1 MQLIDSSVR
10 EIIQGDGIDGMLAN
24 IDYCAGICYN
34 RKSSHQDPKKFV
46 TEMIAR
52 GHFRPLEFGTCKLV
66 ADGSYGYLSIA
77 FNMIMKNKFS
87 IVRTM
92 KSVVCVTTNFR
103 VVVETVSAL
112 ANGKLP
118 ADEVMANSLKI
129 LKDYEVVGNT
139 FNDTDI
145 SDCFVERKTFAWLCS
160 RGIADEFR
168 THITLSSLMKST
180 RYVDE
185 TKNNMQFVKPYWYGN
200 NKDNDDLFERN
211 LEHIE
216 TVYMV
221 MRNSGLKPQEAREL
235 LPFCLAT
242 ELYQCGVWGV
252 EGTGWS
258 RFIKMRNDSAAHPD
272 AQKLCKELIDINL

>member
-10 EIIQGDGIDGMLAN
+10 EIIQGDGIDGMLAH

-52 GHFRPLEFGTCKLV
+52 GHLRPLEFGTCKLV

-87 IVRTM
+87 IVKTM

-103 VVVETVSAL
+103 VVVESVSAL
-112 ANGKLP
+112 AKGKLP

-145 SDCFVERKTFAWLCS
+145 SDCFVERKTFSWLCS

-211 LEHIE
+211 LEHSE
-216 TVYMV
+216 TVYTV
-221 MRNSGLKPQEAREL
+221 MRNRGLKPQEAREL
-235 LPFCLAT
+235 LPLCLAT

-272 AQKLCKELIDINL
+272 AQKLCKELIDINM

>member
-10 EIIQGDGIDGMLAN
+10 EIIQGDGIDGMLTH

-52 GHFRPLEFGTCKLV
+52 GHLRPLEFGTCKLV

-77 FNMIMKNKFS
+77 FNMIMRNKFS

-92 KSVVCVTTNFR
+92 KSVVCITTNFR

-112 ANGKLP
+112 ALGKLP

-145 SDCFVERKTFAWLCS
+145 SDRFVERKTFAWLCS

-185 TKNNMQFVKPYWYGN
+185 TKNNMQFIKPYWYGN
-200 NKDNDDLFERN
+200 NKDNDELFEKN

-221 MRNSGLKPQEAREL
+221 MRNSGLKPQEAREF
-235 LPFCLAT
+235 LPLCLAT

-272 AQKLCKELIDINL
+272 AQKLCKELIDINM